1 MARYLNPIPSPASC
15 GNIAINT
22 AAAIIVRTAG
32 ATSDV
37 ELTCTV
43 DAVASFGLANQVNT
57 ACPAA
62 NISAGA
68 PGQHFLPAYQTR
80 GFSCAGNQPISV
92 LAISGNGAIWPSEM
106 S

>member
-1 MARYLNPIPSPASC
+1 MARYCNPIPAPASC

-22 AAAIIVRTAG
+22 ATAVIVRTQG

-43 DAVASFGLANQVNT
+43 DAVVSFGLANQVNS

-62 NISAGA
+62 NSSAGA
-68 PGQHFLPAYQTR
+68 PGQHFLGAYQTR
-80 GFSCAGNQPISV
+80 GFSCAGNQPMSV
-92 LAISGNGAIWPSEM
+92 LALSGNGAIWPSEM
-106 S
+106 T